1 MCNTVMCSQD
11 VTRWQVI
18 RSLFE
23 LFDRTVR
30 SLMAPLE
37 NFCWQ
42 KRLSRTKSRYQKI
55 DLGILNR
62 NYPRIQPIINSGIPQ
77 VPILVPK
84 WVFRKIGVPQ
94 IIHFN
99 RVFHYKPSILGY
111 QYFWKH
117 PNPIPLHQ
125 NPIRFVWV
133 GYRGVHYGVPRV
145 QESRFLERL
154 GHLVDLTFRFLQHA
168 AAGGQ
173 QVSGRQT
180 LVKT

>member
-62 NYPRIQPIINSGIPQ
+62 NYPGIQPVINSGIPQ

-84 WVFRKIGVPQ
+84 SHTPPSKSHKIRMVEGVWGGPLWASTGPG
-94 IIHFN
+94 ISVPGTPGSPCRFDLPISTACCSW
-99 RVFHYKPSILGY
+99 RATSI
-111 QYFWKH
+111 WTT
-117 PNPIPLHQ
+117 N
-125 NPIRFVWV
+125 V
-133 GYRGVHYGVPRV
+133 G
-145 QESRFLERL
+145 
-154 GHLVDLTFRFLQHA
+154 
-168 AAGGQ
+168 
-173 QVSGRQT
+173 
-180 LVKT
+180 